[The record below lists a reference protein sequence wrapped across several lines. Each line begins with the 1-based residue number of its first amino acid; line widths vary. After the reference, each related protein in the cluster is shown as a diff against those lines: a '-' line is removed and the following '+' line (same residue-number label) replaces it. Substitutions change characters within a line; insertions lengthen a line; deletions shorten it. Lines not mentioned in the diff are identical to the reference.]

1 MPSSMAVRS
10 KDTERTQVPAFGMA
24 EGHVFIRLLGPLT
37 VVKADQTDVTPK
49 GKRAKAILALLALSP
64 AGVRSRRWV
73 QDKLW
78 SERGQENGA
87 ASLRQ
92 EISALRRFFKAAGVD
107 ILVCDRD
114 TLRLDRNLVY
124 LDIDDPASLAQGE
137 DLLEGLDIRDPE
149 FEDWLR
155 TERMRY
161 DAPEGLDAPAPRP
174 RPILAPNGLAPNGLT
189 ANGLAALVSG
199 SMGGQAAAS
208 AAIATTTSLIDVL
221 PGDAR
226 KPYLVVRG
234 FHPIGNGERE
244 RIFADGLTAELQTVL
259 GSLSGAF
266 VVHDQDGERDPR
278 RSYELSGEVRNQDRL
293 RITARLKALDTGQYL
308 WTRRFDYD
316 GDKQFYAQEEISRKV
331 IEAAQIELVEGEW
344 ARIWT
349 DEPTSIDAWELYQKG
364 RVLESEARKD
374 SVRRAILKYREALG
388 VDPDYTPA
396 MISLGFCLVDQL
408 RLGWAADRD
417 AALAEARALCAKVIG
432 RKPRDYFGRALI
444 AFTECAC
451 GNHQRACDVMAEVVR
466 DAPESP
472 ELLAYYGVLLG
483 YGGHMHEE
491 IRYHKH
497 ALSLTKYP
505 PNWIQTN
512 LAFAHVCQDDPKAPD
527 YVEAALAADPQS
539 VRAHLCRVVV
549 SVRGGDV
556 SGARLWASRLLT
568 LEPEFRAERWSAEE
582 CFRDRK
588 VFHRI
593 ADDLRAA
600 GL

>member
-1 MPSSMAVRS
+1 MAARNSIDDETGVA
-10 KDTERTQVPAFGMA
+10 AFGMA
-24 EGHVFIRLLGPLT
+24 PGQVFLRLVGPLT
-37 VVKADQTDVTPK
+37 LITADGTDITPK

-78 SERGQENGA
+78 SERGPENGA

-92 EISALRRFFKAAGVD
+92 EISAMRRAFKAARVD
-107 ILVCDRD
+107 ILVGDRD
-114 TLRLDRNLVY
+114 TLRLDRNLVH
-124 LDIDDPASLAQGE
+124 LDTDDSSILVHGE

-161 DAPEGLDAPAPRP
+161 AAPEGLDGPPPRP
-174 RPILAPNGLAPNGLT
+174 RPSIIAAPGIASALPANGGGLRLAP
-189 ANGLAALVSG
+189 
-199 SMGGQAAAS
+199 AAAVT
-208 AAIATTTSLIDVL
+208 ATALIDAL
-221 PGDAR
+221 PGEAR

-234 FHPIGNGERE
+234 FHPIGTGERE
-244 RIFADGLTAELQTVL
+244 RVFAEGLTAELQVVL

-266 VVHDQDGERDPR
+266 VVHAQDGERDPR

-293 RITARLKALDTGQYL
+293 RITARLTALDTGQYL

-316 GDKQFYAQEEISRKV
+316 GDKPFYAQEEISKKV

-349 DEPTSIDAWELYQKG
+349 DEPTSIEAWETYQKG

-374 SVRRAILKYREALG
+374 SVRRAILTYRDALG
-388 VDPDYTPA
+388 FDPDYTPA

-408 RLGWAADRD
+408 RLGWAADRE
-417 AALAEARALCAKVIG
+417 AALSEARELCTKVMR

-444 AFTECAC
+444 AFTECAS

-483 YGGHMHEE
+483 YCGHMHEE

-497 ALSLTKYP
+497 ALSLTKHP
-505 PNWIQTN
+505 PNWIKTN
-512 LAFAHVCQDDPKAPD
+512 LAFAHMCQDDPQAPE

-549 SVRGGDV
+549 AVRGGDFA
-556 SGARLWASRLLT
+556 GARIWANRLLT
-568 LEPEFRAERWSAEE
+568 LEPEFRADRWSAAE
-582 CFRDRK
+582 CFRDPG

-593 ADDLRAA
+593 ANDLRAA